1 MKRVVEPELMQ
12 NPLQVKAYSQA
23 DFSDGDNSLVER
35 IGEYISR
42 KGKKINSQTVIVDI
56 GCGPGNITELISKRW
71 PSAEIWGIDG
81 SKMMIDEAK
90 RRQKES
96 KQIKTFENIH
106 YCWLNISSIYESDA
120 TLKLK
125 KPADLIVSN
134 SVLHHIHQP
143 VNFWRALKLLSAK
156 GTMHI
161 HRDLRRPL
169 SRDNGIALQKKYLPE
184 APQVLVKDYLA
195 SLHAAFTVLEVKSQL
210 QREGLTYLNVYEV
223 DDRYLEVVGSF

>member
-35 IGEYISR
+35 IGEYIYR
-42 KGKKINSQTVIVDI
+42 NGKKINSQTVIVDI

-96 KQIKTFENIH
+96 KQIQ
-106 YCWLNISSIYESDA
+106 YLLC
-120 TLKLK
+120 KL
-125 KPADLIVSN
+125 
-134 SVLHHIHQP
+134 
-143 VNFWRALKLLSAK
+143 
-156 GTMHI
+156 
-161 HRDLRRPL
+161 
-169 SRDNGIALQKKYLPE
+169 
-184 APQVLVKDYLA
+184 
-195 SLHAAFTVLEVKSQL
+195 
-210 QREGLTYLNVYEV
+210 
-223 DDRYLEVVGSF
+223 